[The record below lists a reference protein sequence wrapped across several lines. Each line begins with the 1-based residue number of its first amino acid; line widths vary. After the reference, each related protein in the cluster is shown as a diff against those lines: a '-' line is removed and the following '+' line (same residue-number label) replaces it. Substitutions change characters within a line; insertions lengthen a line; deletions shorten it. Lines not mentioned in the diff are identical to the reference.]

1 MPKNLPSSV
10 AQDAVQPYSG
20 GAWLYLAEVVIPT
33 KNTQRIARNTED
45 VTYADSRFVKGNFDI
60 GGMQFS
66 SDGSIPRITL
76 RVAQDRA
83 KALHDAVE
91 STFGA
96 LGGSVKIIKAGE
108 NFLDAAIPALEYN
121 NEILGTETDDEYAT
135 LTLGIPNPLS
145 QQVPLRSYCA
155 TSCPFATPDLFKG
168 PECQY
173 VGVDTSC
180 TGTYQD
186 CYAKS
191 NATKWGGDL
200 GLDPNG
206 LTL

>member
-1 MPKNLPSSV
+1 MPKDLPSSLK
-10 AQDAVQPYSG
+10 QDSIQPYSG
-20 GAWLYLAEVVIPT
+20 GAWLWLTEIVIPT

-45 VTYADSRFVKGNFDI
+45 VVYADDRFTKGNFDL
-60 GGMQFS
+60 GGMTFS

-91 STFGA
+91 QTYGA
-96 LGGSVKIIKAGE
+96 LGGTVKIIKAGE
-108 NFLDAAIPALEYN
+108 KFLDEAIPALEYN
-121 NEILGTETDDEYAT
+121 NEILGAETDDAYVT

-168 PECQY
+168 PECGY
-173 VGVDTSC
+173 SGVDTSC

-186 CYAKS
+186 CYEKG
-191 NATKWGGDL
+191 NAVRWGGDI

-206 LTL
+206 MSL